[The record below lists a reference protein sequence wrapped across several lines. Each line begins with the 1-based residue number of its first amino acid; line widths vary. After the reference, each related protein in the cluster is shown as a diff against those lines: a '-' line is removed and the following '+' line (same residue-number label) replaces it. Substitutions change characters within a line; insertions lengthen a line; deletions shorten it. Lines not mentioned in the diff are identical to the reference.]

1 MKKLTIIITIFL
13 ALGVKLNA
21 QKTDG
26 FFTTNYIEYRE
37 ENNEWGEMP
46 LLPNEH
52 GTNIDYK
59 AYQEAPIGSG
69 LAILA
74 GLGLAYT
81 MRRRT
86 K

>member
-13 ALGVKLNA
+13 ALGFELNA

-37 ENNEWGEMP
+37 ENVEWGDMP

-52 GTNIDYK
+52 GTNLDYQ
-59 AYQEAPIGSG
+59 AYKDVPTGSG

-74 GLGLAYT
+74 ALGLAYGI
-81 MRRRT
+81 R
-86 K
+86 KGKK